1 MSVTVPAP
9 GAASL
14 RSKKKSLLASTVGN
28 VLEWYEWSA
37 YAVFA
42 PFIAVVMFDQ
52 GDPLSALL
60 STLAVFAV
68 GFLMRPLGGI
78 VFGRIADRRGRKF
91 VLVTTMLMMAA
102 GSLVIG
108 LMPTYAAIGAWASVV
123 LLSARVLQGF
133 AHGGESATAYSYVG
147 EIAPPHRRGMWGSV
161 AFIAIFG
168 GSVLAYTLGGALTS
182 ALPESAVAEWGW
194 RVPFLLGALLA
205 LVALYL
211 RRDMDESDVFEADRA
226 REGGDAPAPGS
237 PPDPA
242 APAAP
247 RMSRAGVVR
256 AVLVMIAMVSG
267 ITAAHYTW
275 TSYVSTYAITQQG
288 MDPGTAYWM
297 SVAAQV
303 VALVSLPFW
312 GLLSDRIGRR
322 PMLVFFAV
330 LMFALQYPLT
340 RMITDEGW
348 TLLVATSLALLVV
361 SAPAAILS
369 AILSESFPTRV
380 RTQGIG
386 FAYSL
391 SVAVFGGTAPY
402 LNQLFGNLGAEW
414 VFGAYIM
421 ALCALTGLS
430 CLFIRETRGM
440 VLAGE

>member
-1 MSVTVPAP
+1 M
-9 GAASL
+9 L
-14 RSKKKSLLASTVGN
+14 K
-28 VLEWYEWSA
+28 
-37 YAVFA
+37 

-91 VLVTTMLMMAA
+91 VLVTTMLMMAV

-108 LMPTYAAIGAWASVV
+108 LMPTYATIGAWASLV
-123 LLSARVLQGF
+123 LLAARVLQGF

-168 GSVLAYTLGGALTS
+168 GSVIAYTLGGVLTS
-182 ALPESAVAEWGW
+182 ALPESAVGEWGW

-211 RRDMDESDVFEADRA
+211 RRDMDESDVFEADRD
-226 REGGDAPAPGS
+226 RGGDTGPAPE
-237 PPDPA
+237 
-242 APAAP
+242 
-247 RMSRAGVVR
+247 RMSRAGLVR

-303 VALVSLPFW
+303 IALVSLPFW
-312 GLLSDRIGRR
+312 GLLSDRGGRR
-322 PMLVFFAV
+322 PMLLFFAV

-340 RMITDEGW
+340 RMITDQGW
-348 TLLVATSLALLVV
+348 TLLVATSVALLVV

-402 LNQLFGNLGAEW
+402 LNQLFGNLGAGW
-414 VFGAYIM
+414 VFGVYIM

-440 VLAGE
+440 ELTRE